1 MKSKIKLEPN
11 FLLDDKNALVSNVNF
26 STSLG
31 SKQHNFLQSVSI
43 SKEYLQNKKIILLR
57 FPRELSISSVDTLLF
72 DSKEIKGIRI
82 RGSDEIYCTYNNTE
96 LHTNTFGLLLPLNG
110 NQKNY
115 FAGQCTIT
123 VAEKPSEVLFINP
136 KVPFVKN
143 IPEGLRMRFKPY
155 GFKDNHEYIE
165 IFDSDIESKSNL
177 FQHVENVHL
186 KSTAPKKHTYN
197 DCQDDNKR
205 KKIKK
210 AIGIVKRAIE
220 EDNAQRYDEAYKL
233 YIIIDEKSEN
243 GKNLIKDKVIQYLD
257 RAETLK
263 DYLKKISEKNVYR
276 SVKIS
281 GNELGLGKKK
291 ERDGNSDDDDDI
303 DVRKLKSTLENTLIL
318 ESPNVKWDDIAG
330 LDNAKNAL
338 REAVILPI
346 KLPHLFKGNRKPW
359 IGILLYGPP
368 GTGKSYLA
376 KAVAT
381 EAKSTFFSVSSS
393 DLVSKWMGESE
404 RLVKQLFV
412 MAREKRPAIIFIDE
426 IDALAGTRNDGDSEA
441 SRRIKTELLVQMNG
455 VGTDS
460 SGILVLGASNIP
472 WALDPAIRRRFERR
486 VYVPLPDAVSRLKL
500 FKLNIGDTPTQLT
513 VNDFKIL
520 VDKTE
525 GYSGSDIAIAVR
537 DAIMEPVRRIYTAT
551 HFCYVDC
558 PNGKRLLTPCSPGV
572 LGAQEMTWE
581 KGTADTLLEPML
593 TMNDFLKALKNT
605 RPTVN
610 SDDLKRYVQFT
621 HEFGLEEIGKR
632 NDGFFVYTKTSLKKN
647 TIILKVPKNK
657 ILSPKTS
664 ELSYILNDPKMTSV
678 ISVCIAYMHE
688 KSLGQKSLWYGYLQI
703 MPNKV
708 DIPKLWNHEKNW
720 LKGTEIDYIGGLD
733 TSELEE
739 VYIKQIRPFVRKNK
753 KILNQT
759 MFTYDN
765 FINAISVVRSRVFEI
780 DKFHNLGLVPF
791 ADMFNHR
798 ATKEHIHFQTFY
810 EVCKYCGSSTYC
822 DHIKHTQNDYYEL
835 IENKTINNTNNQIKN
850 IFINNSLK
858 LNNQEKNIQL
868 YDDTCDVIIYNSPH
882 ALDELFNTYGMH
894 GNDVL
899 LSRYGFAIPQ
909 NKWDRITM
917 SKTLEKN
924 DINLDRLLW
933 WKLYGKHWAKIVLQ
947 NEISILN
954 NTKKKCLNIIN
965 KIKNYIY

>member
-1 MKSKIKLEPN
+1 MSNID
-11 FLLDDKNALVSNVNF
+11 FL
-26 STSLG
+26 G
-31 SKQHNFLQSVSI
+31 
-43 SKEYLQNKKIILLR
+43 
-57 FPRELSISSVDTLLF
+57 
-72 DSKEIKGIRI
+72 
-82 RGSDEIYCTYNNTE
+82 
-96 LHTNTFGLLLPLNG
+96 
-110 NQKNY
+110 
-115 FAGQCTIT
+115 
-123 VAEKPSEVLFINP
+123 
-136 KVPFVKN
+136 
-143 IPEGLRMRFKPY
+143 
-155 GFKDNHEYIE
+155 
-165 IFDSDIESKSNL
+165 
-177 FQHVENVHL
+177 
-186 KSTAPKKHTYN
+186 
-197 DCQDDNKR
+197 
-205 KKIKK
+205 K

-233 YIIIDEKSEN
+233 YISSLECFNMALKYEKSEN

-525 GYSGSDIAIAVR
+525 G

-733 TSELEE
+733 TVFSLVSNSITNIYFKKSELEE

-933 WKLYGKHWAKIVLQ
+933 WKLYGFNVSYQMGLFRQYFSKEDIE
-947 NEISILN
+947 NY
-954 NTKKKCLNIIN
+954 IIN
-965 KIKNYIY
+965 CKNIHNHSTKLCIYCQKNQYSFLQDNLFIAFPSVPSQSLIFFTILLSLNKNAETDKTLGKNSITK